1 MLTAVVILIGM
12 SIRHVLLICAVLS
25 LLTMPVASLSGQ
37 TIEPAITVG
46 PYTQN
51 ATREAVTIIWETAA
65 PTDDN
70 TVEYGSDDTYG
81 FIQPAPSGGTHH
93 EVVIHPEMATGRYRV
108 VSDDVA
114 SPGFSFQ
121 LAPACTSDVTV
132 VVYGDSRGSWDSWEH
147 AALVADAATAAAPDV
162 AIHGGDM
169 VDDGR
174 VSEQWEY
181 WLNATKPL
189 MQNAT
194 LYGVLGNHEYNG
206 SRYYDL
212 FALPGNE
219 MWYSFDYGPC
229 HFVVLDNY
237 RPWGERSVQYAWL
250 HDDLAGSMQPFTIVC
265 FHEPIYC
272 SGGHL
277 PRVDVRAVWEPLFIE
292 YGVDLV
298 FQSHCHYY
306 QRTDPINGVFYV
318 VTGGGGAPLYAP
330 EDAWYVNTSSETFH
344 YCQLDVSPGDMTAT
358 VSAYDIDGALLDRF
372 TVTSEAAPDIAIVRP
387 GPGLYLFNRR
397 VMPLPSTVVVGA
409 VDVEAQVSTC
419 GTSIQRV
426 VFSMD
431 NDTVHEDAVPP
442 YRWQFDLSAFGHHT
456 VTAAAYDPAG
466 EVARTSQ
473 DMFIVNL

>member
-25 LLTMPVASLSGQ
+25 LLTMPAASLSGQ

-108 VSDDVA
+108 VSD
-114 SPGFSFQ
+114 
-121 LAPACTSDVTV
+121 
-132 VVYGDSRGSWDSWEH
+132 
-147 AALVADAATAAAPDV
+147 DV

-250 HDDLAGSMQPFTIVC
+250 RDDLAGS
-265 FHEPIYC
+265 Y
-272 SGGHL
+272 
-277 PRVDVRAVWEPLFIE
+277 
-292 YGVDLV
+292 
-298 FQSHCHYY
+298 
-306 QRTDPINGVFYV
+306 
-318 VTGGGGAPLYAP
+318 
-330 EDAWYVNTSSETFH
+330 
-344 YCQLDVSPGDMTAT
+344 
-358 VSAYDIDGALLDRF
+358 
-372 TVTSEAAPDIAIVRP
+372 
-387 GPGLYLFNRR
+387 
-397 VMPLPSTVVVGA
+397 
-409 VDVEAQVSTC
+409 
-419 GTSIQRV
+419 
-426 VFSMD
+426 
-431 NDTVHEDAVPP
+431 
-442 YRWQFDLSAFGHHT
+442 
-456 VTAAAYDPAG
+456 AAA
-466 EVARTSQ
+466 VT
-473 DMFIVNL
+473 V